1 MIYYKMININKETLK
16 LLTFIV
22 LALIFLA
29 LNSILCK
36 AALVN
41 NYIDAYTFT
50 FLRLFSASITLIA
63 IYLYKNKR
71 FSISLKS
78 NWITSFMLFLY
89 AICFSFSFLSIDAG
103 LGTLL
108 LFGVVQII
116 MALSAIFLKEK
127 VNLQKILGI
136 AVALGGLIFLLYP
149 KHDFEISY
157 FHAFLMA
164 LAGTSWAVYTI
175 MGKKSIDALS
185 NTMDNFIKATL
196 FITLTYF
203 LFLNEDMFFTTNG
216 IFLAFISGSITS
228 AIGYVIWYE
237 VLPKMQILTAG
248 VIQLFVPVISIFFS
262 VVLLG
267 ELFTLDLFLSTI
279 IISLGIVITLFSRK
293 TKKEK
298 LY

>member
-50 FLRLFSASITLIA
+50 FLRLLSASITLVA

>member
-1 MIYYKMININKETLK
+1 MIYYKMITINKETLK
-16 LLTFIV
+16 LLTFII

-50 FLRLFSASITLIA
+50 FLRLFSASITLIT
-63 IYLYKNKR
+63 IYLYKNKK

-237 VLPKMQILTAG
+237 VLPKIQILTAG

-298 LY
+298 L

>member
-108 LFGVVQII
+108 LFGVVQIV